1 MQLRNFRIFSKSSS
15 SIILLSALYFYRR
28 ETLSFSVQRRTF
40 STIRSRINS
49 SRSRSNNGLRCWK
62 GSSRDKNYYRPF
74 SLLQLVPPPVPRLLS
89 TTTLTVS
96 LSVDMMTSSS
106 SLVTPSDTLHGL
118 LVEIT
123 NTDNNDNDNTTT
135 SIPEQTLKDAC
146 HVLQQFA
153 TVDNIVQDNNN
164 NNNNNNNNS
173 NDDDVRKILSS
184 YASIAA
190 ERLCQIA
197 HSTTENT
204 KNKPTKKNK
213 KRTWIELQ
221 DAAGILQQQI
231 PSTTTATSSSLESN
245 ALAVSLVFGALSIM
259 QRQNQSSGSAKAAA
273 SAFSSTIFR
282 NEPLQDVGRSVSAL
296 LLQSYIRNAFDN
308 ADNYINF
315 DLNILSHLAKS
326 FRLTEESVEPSD
338 TATVVRKALVQ
349 SQQHLTNNDDD
360 PKVTDETK
368 QIISGALALA
378 NQLRPW
384 SDLSPMELI
393 DAAVAYDYYHAAEEI
408 CKTAYN
414 CTAATTVSEASK
426 NGCDMNDDNRNVFSA
441 SQQRINVRYAVERL
455 IDTAMEDRSYR
466 LADSLATSLYDM
478 GGQSRYIK
486 ARYYHACDT
495 IAKVITKGQLPIVDR
510 QIERVD
516 RAVAKVKKEDDDEG
530 NSDDTNYDDKSK
542 YDGTGDV
549 TLPAIS
555 TSTVNFSPCAEIRN
569 YAIGKMEEVG
579 QIDGAQ
585 RLASLYGVD
594 YVYDEKAAN
603 IAAALRRQKYLQ
615 YEDVLSGTVPSLIST
630 PDELLLGFDRLLENG
645 GAKVFGFDA
654 EWDEETKGAALLQ
667 LANSKMVL
675 LIDIPAI
682 SSTERGVKALKE
694 TVGDLLDSPTFTAV
708 GFSCKQDLSRLR
720 ASPCVHQQQEVSG
733 HWMAGTRAVVDLQ
746 TLVRDAEPSLR
757 KTGLS
762 RACEHYLSKPL
773 DKSEQCS
780 LWSGRP
786 LSERQRSYASLD
798 AWVCVGVYNK
808 LEC

>member
-1 MQLRNFRIFSKSSS
+1 
-15 SIILLSALYFYRR
+15 
-28 ETLSFSVQRRTF
+28 
-40 STIRSRINS
+40 
-49 SRSRSNNGLRCWK
+49 
-62 GSSRDKNYYRPF
+62 
-74 SLLQLVPPPVPRLLS
+74 
-89 TTTLTVS
+89 
-96 LSVDMMTSSS
+96 MTSSS

-135 SIPEQTLKDAC
+135 T
-146 HVLQQFA
+146 
-153 TVDNIVQDNNN
+153 
-164 NNNNNNNNS
+164 
-173 NDDDVRKILSS
+173 
-184 YASIAA
+184 

-197 HSTTENT
+197 HSTSDNT

-273 SAFSSTIFR
+273 SAFSSTILR

-308 ADNYINF
+308 VDNYINF

-338 TATVVRKALVQ
+338 TATVVRKALIQ

-360 PKVTDETK
+360 EKVADETK

-414 CTAATTVSEASK
+414 CTAAITVSEASK
-426 NGCDMNDDNRNVFSA
+426 NGCDMNDDNRNVYSA

-478 GGQSRYIK
+478 EVN
-486 ARYYHACDT
+486 H
-495 IAKVITKGQLPIVDR
+495 
-510 QIERVD
+510 
-516 RAVAKVKKEDDDEG
+516 
-530 NSDDTNYDDKSK
+530 
-542 YDGTGDV
+542 
-549 TLPAIS
+549 AIS
-555 TSTVNFSPCAEIRN
+555 RRNGSQSFERDRGRSTRFS
-569 YAIGKMEEVG
+569 
-579 QIDGAQ
+579 
-585 RLASLYGVD
+585 
-594 YVYDEKAAN
+594 
-603 IAAALRRQKYLQ
+603 
-615 YEDVLSGTVPSLIST
+615 
-630 PDELLLGFDRLLENG
+630 
-645 GAKVFGFDA
+645 
-654 EWDEETKGAALLQ
+654 
-667 LANSKMVL
+667 
-675 LIDIPAI
+675 
-682 SSTERGVKALKE
+682 
-694 TVGDLLDSPTFTAV
+694 TFTAI